1 MTTLYTLTGQ
11 YLALQDLD
19 MPDEDLADS
28 LEAITGEIDLKAES
42 ISHVLANLDTSPID
56 TEIKR
61 LQNMKRVYTNR
72 AAALKSYL
80 RDNMMARDINKITW
94 DTGSIT
100 LRKATEAV
108 EVDDTA
114 ALPADYQRKT
124 ITADKAAIKRD
135 LKAGKEIPGCRIVE
149 GQRGLLIK

>member
-80 RDNMMARDINKITW
+80 RDNMMARDINGIQVLSHCVKR
-94 DTGSIT
+94 
-100 LRKATEAV
+100 LRLSRLTIL
-108 EVDDTA
+108 
-114 ALPADYQRKT
+114 LPYLLTTSARQSPL
-124 ITADKAAIKRD
+124 IKR
-135 LKAGKEIPGCRIVE
+135 LSSAT
-149 GQRGLLIK
+149 